1 MATGPKLT
9 NSEKDFQ
16 TLGFPIFGLAGF
28 KDKLIVSGGVGAKN
42 VGFQDQIIVF
52 EQGLPPNKKI
62 HQEELEYNLQFLTV
76 SESRCWMGG
85 SSDHVLYIFRI
96 LPEGKPVFR
105 QKLEV
110 DTDKANSRVVDK
122 NLSET
127 GVRTE
132 F

>member
-52 EQGLPPNKKI
+52 EQGLPLNKKI
-62 HQEELEYNLQFLTV
+62 HQEELEYNLQFLNPLP
-76 SESRCWMGG
+76 C
-85 SSDHVLYIFRI
+85 LFIIYNIFCHFLR
-96 LPEGKPVFR
+96 KKWR
-105 QKLEV
+105 H
-110 DTDKANSRVVDK
+110 R
-122 NLSET
+122 
-127 GVRTE
+127 
-132 F
+132 